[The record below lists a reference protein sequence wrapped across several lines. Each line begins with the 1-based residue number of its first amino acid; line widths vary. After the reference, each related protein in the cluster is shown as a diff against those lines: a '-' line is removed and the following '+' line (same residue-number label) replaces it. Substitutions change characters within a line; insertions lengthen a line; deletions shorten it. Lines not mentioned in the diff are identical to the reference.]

1 MLVAEK
7 TSNTSEN
14 RLRRELAH
22 LRAENKFLR
31 ESKPMSQRY
40 SKIVAT
46 AQADAIELIDSRW
59 MSERTSKFYAFHSL
73 GMSER
78 RWFWAVA
85 LLRYCGVVSMGGR
98 RGELDFSVN
107 LRADALGKLN
117 NAATELI
124 NDPGGYKRLKRLLPN
139 SRRGN

>member
-1 MLVAEK
+1 MYTVEK
-7 TSNTSEN
+7 TETTNER
-14 RLRRELAH
+14 RLRREIAQ

-59 MSERTSKFYAFHSL
+59 MSERTSKLYAFSEL

-78 RWFWAVA
+78 RWYWAVA
-85 LLRYCGVVSMGGR
+85 LLRYAGVVGVGGR
-98 RGELDFSVN
+98 RAELDFTVE
-107 LRADALGKLN
+107 LRADALTALN
-117 NAATELI
+117 NSATALI
-124 NDPGGYKRLKRLLPN
+124 DEPGGYKRLKRLLPR
-139 SRRGN
+139 SRRQS

>member
-7 TSNTSEN
+7 TVNTTEH
-14 RLRRELAH
+14 RLRRELAQ

-40 SKIVAT
+40 SRIVAT

-59 MSERTSKFYAFHSL
+59 MSERTSKLFAFQTL

-78 RWFWAVA
+78 RWYWAVA
-85 LLRYCGVVSMGGR
+85 LLRYAGVCALGGQ
-98 RGELDFSVN
+98 RGELDFVDN
-107 LRADALGKLN
+107 LRADALTKLN
-117 NAATELI
+117 NSATDLI
-124 NDPGGYKRLKRLLPN
+124 NEVGGYKQLRRLLPR
-139 SRRGN
+139 SRRKS